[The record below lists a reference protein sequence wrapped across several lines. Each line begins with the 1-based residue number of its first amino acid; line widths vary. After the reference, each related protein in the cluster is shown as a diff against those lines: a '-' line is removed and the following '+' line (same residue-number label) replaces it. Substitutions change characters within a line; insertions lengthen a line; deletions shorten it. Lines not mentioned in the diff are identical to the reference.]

1 MGRRKL
7 TCVLPVLQVS
17 KPCNQQSR
25 NCTRRG
31 YVHTS
36 IAPDAAL
43 VAGSAMIA
51 RIYFSCPAE
60 A

>member
-1 MGRRKL
+1 
-7 TCVLPVLQVS
+7 VS
-17 KPCNQQSR
+17 KPCNQQGR
-25 NCTRRG
+25 NCDCRG